1 MATRLEIVTPKGR
14 VFSDDVD
21 IVVVP
26 GSEGELGVLAS
37 HVPLVT
43 PLKPGE
49 LRITKN
55 GVEHSFAVGS
65 GFLEVTH
72 HSVTVLS
79 DLAVD
84 EDEIDETA
92 VARAMEEAR
101 KALANPDA
109 IPDSERSAALHLSV
123 LNSLAQLEVKKRK
136 KPM

>member
-14 VFSDDVD
+14 VYSDDVD

-26 GSEGELGVLAS
+26 GSEGELGVLSS

-49 LRITKN
+49 LRVSK
-55 GVEHSFAVGS
+55 GGKEHSFAVGA
-65 GFLEVTH
+65 GFLEVTA
-72 HSVTVLS
+72 STVTVLS

-84 EDEIDETA
+84 EDEIDESA
-92 VARAMEEAR
+92 VARALEEAR
-101 KALANPDA
+101 KALANPEGIRD
-109 IPDSERSAALHLSV
+109 PDYAAALQMTV
-123 LNSLAQLEVKKRK
+123 LNSMAQLELKKRK